1 MIQKINKM
9 TISFEALQQL
19 HNSRKTQISEYDSN
33 WILQFE
39 KESLLLQSIFGK
51 IALNIQHIGS
61 TAIPGIKA
69 KPIIDIL
76 ITTNDINNI
85 DSFDAQMEQ
94 LQYIVGGEF
103 GLPGRRFYCKGDDE
117 HCHFHIHIYEATNP
131 SVEKY
136 LLFRDYMIT
145 HPNDAKEY
153 ESLKTDLA
161 TKYPNNRTLYTQN
174 KGDFIN
180 QILKKAK

>member
-1 MIQKINKM
+1 M

-19 HNSRKTQISEYDSN
+19 HNSRKTQIAEYDPI
-33 WILQFE
+33 WGHQFE
-39 KESLLLQSIFGK
+39 TEALLLQSIFGEV
-51 IALNIQHIGS
+51 ALDIHHIGS

-76 ITTNDINNI
+76 ITTNDIKTI
-85 DSFDAQMEQ
+85 DNFDDQMEQ
-94 LQYIVGGEF
+94 LDYVIGGEF
-103 GLPGRRFYCKGDDE
+103 GLPGRRFYCKGDEE
-117 HCHFHIHIYEATNP
+117 HCHFHVHIYEATHP

-136 LLFRDYMIT
+136 LLFRDYMIA
-145 HPNDAKEY
+145 HPNDAKTY

-161 TKYPNNRTLYTQN
+161 TKYPNNRTLYTQS

-180 QILKKAK
+180 QVFKKAAAWVSKK